1 MCYFNFLFFFFLRY
15 FINVMLNLIGDK
27 NSLDAWSPKDNTI
40 MVVLMVIFTFVI
52 VVYLM
57 NLFIGL
63 LNNAIEEDND
73 RAFYL
78 AQKAEVS
85 KISKYNIKF
94 GIFINKLLQLT
105 CFSDTERH

>member
-1 MCYFNFLFFFFLRY
+1 MYIILIVSPFFFTSINQLTLYFNLS
-15 FINVMLNLIGDK
+15 GDRS
-27 NSLDAWSPKDNTI
+27 SLGAWSPKGNT
-40 MVVLMVIFTFVI
+40 VLIVQMVIFSFVI

-63 LNNAIEEDND
+63 LNLAIEEDND

-85 KISKYNIKF
+85 KMVN
-94 GIFINKLLQLT
+94 G
-105 CFSDTERH
+105 

>member
-1 MCYFNFLFFFFLRY
+1 M
-15 FINVMLNLIGDK
+15 
-27 NSLDAWSPKDNTI
+27 SAWSPKDNT
-40 MVVLMVIFTFVI
+40 VLIVQMVIFSFVI

-63 LNNAIEEDND
+63 LNLAIEKDND

-85 KISKYNIKF
+85 RMVN
-94 GIFINKLLQLT
+94 
-105 CFSDTERH
+105 